1 MAPKKTKKSRTA
13 KKAFRPSTL
22 AKPVSAPRVNRAL
35 RVLVAWPPHAGSVG
49 EDLARTV
56 AWLAQENP
64 LVVRTA
70 TVISQTWP
78 QTDVPTAAAD
88 QADLYPTATSDLYP
102 TSPDTS
108 RSHGTPGTGMGAAE
122 ALGAPVA
129 GSASPTPY
137 TEAREA
143 FNTWLEAEMTAAGES
158 ARAELLAAGV
168 PEKMLDEE
176 QLAMVYSDHSET
188 SRLIEAGEEFG
199 ADVILLG
206 SQADSPDGRYRMGS
220 TADALLHCSP
230 LPLMLV
236 PRNLNFS
243 KAGPTRVN
251 CAYVDTEQS
260 QQALRHASDLAR
272 RWGVPLRLVAFS
284 PAGVSLDPTQV
295 AFGDAV
301 AAAGAGSAGVG
312 GSGAGG
318 AGSSSAAAPL
328 AEAWQVQAKELLER
342 GRKRAL
348 SRHPELEVTT
358 KTGIGA
364 SWEEA
369 VGAIKWRK
377 GDLMVMGSSVLG
389 DFNRVFIGPSTNQ
402 ILRHVP
408 VPVFLSTV

>member
-1 MAPKKTKKSRTA
+1 MAPKKTKKSRAA
-13 KKAFRPSTL
+13 KKAFRPPTL
-22 AKPVSAPRVNRAL
+22 AKPVIAPRVNRAL

-78 QTDVPTAAAD
+78 QTDVPAAAAD
-88 QADLYPTATSDLYP
+88 QADLYP

-129 GSASPTPY
+129 GSATPTTY

-143 FNTWLEAEMTAAGES
+143 FNTWLAAEMTAAGES
-158 ARAELLAAGV
+158 ARAALLAAGV

-236 PRNLNFS
+236 PRNLDFS
-243 KAGPTRVN
+243 KAGPTRLN

-272 RWGVPLRLVAFS
+272 RWEVPLRLVAFS

-301 AAAGAGSAGVG
+301 DAAGAGSAGAVG
-312 GSGAGG
+312 SNN
-318 AGSSSAAAPL
+318 AAAPL

>member
-1 MAPKKTKKSRTA
+1 MARKKTKKSRTA
-13 KKAFRPSTL
+13 KKAFRPPTL

-35 RVLVAWPPHAGSVG
+35 RVLVAWPPHTGSVR

-56 AWLAQENP
+56 AWLAQENQ

-78 QTDVPTAAAD
+78 QTDVPTAAD
-88 QADLYPTATSDLYP
+88 QADLYPTASSDLYP

-108 RSHGTPGTGMGAAE
+108 GSHGTPGAGMGAAE

-129 GSASPTPY
+129 GSASPTTH
-137 TEAREA
+137 TETREA
-143 FNTWLEAEMTAAGES
+143 FNTWLEAEMAAAGES
-158 ARAELLAAGV
+158 ARAALLAAGV

-199 ADVILLG
+199 ADVMLLG
-206 SQADSPDGRYRMGS
+206 SQSDSPDGRYRMGS

-236 PRNLNFS
+236 PRNLDFS

-260 QQALRHASDLAR
+260 RQALRHASDLAR
-272 RWGVPLRLVAFS
+272 RWDVPLRLVAFS

-295 AFGDAV
+295 AFGDTV
-301 AAAGAGSAGVG
+301 GAAGAG
-312 GSGAGG
+312 
-318 AGSSSAAAPL
+318 AASPL

-342 GRKRAL
+342 GRRRAL

>member
-13 KKAFRPSTL
+13 KKAFRPPTL

-78 QTDVPTAAAD
+78 QTDVPATAAD

-108 RSHGTPGTGMGAAE
+108 GSHGTPGTGMGAAE

-129 GSASPTPY
+129 GSASPTTF

-143 FNTWLEAEMTAAGES
+143 FNTWLAAEMTAAGES
-158 ARAELLAAGV
+158 ARTALLAAGV
-168 PEKMLDEE
+168 PKKMLDEE

-199 ADVILLG
+199 ADMILLG

-236 PRNLNFS
+236 PRNLAFS

-260 QQALRHASDLAR
+260 RQALRHASDLAQ
-272 RWGVPLRLVAFS
+272 RWDVPLRLVAFS

-295 AFGDAV
+295 ALKDAV
-301 AAAGAGSAGVG
+301 DAAGADSPDAD
-312 GSGAGG
+312 AD
-318 AGSSSAAAPL
+318 ASSAAAPL
-328 AEAWQVQAKELLER
+328 AETWQVQAKELLER

>member
-13 KKAFRPSTL
+13 KKAFRQPTL
-22 AKPVSAPRVNRAL
+22 AKPVVAPRVNRAL

-78 QTDVPTAAAD
+78 QTDAPAAAAD
-88 QADLYPTATSDLYP
+88 QADLYPTASSDLYP

-108 RSHGTPGTGMGAAE
+108 GSHGTPGAGVGAAE

-129 GSASPTPY
+129 GSASPT
-137 TEAREA
+137 TFTAAREA
-143 FNTWLEAEMTAAGES
+143 FNTWLAAEMAAAGES
-158 ARAELLAAGV
+158 ARAALLAAGV
-168 PEKMLDEE
+168 PEEMLDEE

-236 PRNLNFS
+236 PRNLDFS

-272 RWGVPLRLVAFS
+272 RWDVPLRLVAFS

-301 AAAGAGSAGVG
+301 DAAGT
-312 GSGAGG
+312 GG
-318 AGSSSAAAPL
+318 AGASSAAAPL

-348 SRHPELEVTT
+348 SRHPDLEVTT

>member
-1 MAPKKTKKSRTA
+1 MARKKTKKSRTA
-13 KKAFRPSTL
+13 KKAFRPPTL

-35 RVLVAWPPHAGSVG
+35 RVLVAWPPHTGSVR

-78 QTDVPTAAAD
+78 QTDVPTAAD
-88 QADLYPTATSDLYP
+88 QADLYPTASSDLYP

-108 RSHGTPGTGMGAAE
+108 GSHGTPGAGMGAAE

-129 GSASPTPY
+129 GSASPTTH
-137 TEAREA
+137 TETREA
-143 FNTWLEAEMTAAGES
+143 FNTWLEAEMAAAGES
-158 ARAELLAAGV
+158 ARAALLAAGV

-199 ADVILLG
+199 ADVMLLG
-206 SQADSPDGRYRMGS
+206 SQSDSPDGRYRMGS

-236 PRNLNFS
+236 PRNLDFS

-260 QQALRHASDLAR
+260 RQALRHASDLAR
-272 RWGVPLRLVAFS
+272 RWDVPLRLVAFS

-295 AFGDAV
+295 AFGDTV
-301 AAAGAGSAGVG
+301 GAAGAG
-312 GSGAGG
+312 
-318 AGSSSAAAPL
+318 AASPL

-342 GRKRAL
+342 GRRRAL

>member
-13 KKAFRPSTL
+13 KKAFRPPTL

-35 RVLVAWPPHAGSVG
+35 RVLVAWPPHTGSVR

-78 QTDVPTAAAD
+78 QTDVPTAAD
-88 QADLYPTATSDLYP
+88 QADLYPTASSDLYP

-108 RSHGTPGTGMGAAE
+108 GSHGTPGAGMGAAE

-129 GSASPTPY
+129 GSASPTTH
-137 TEAREA
+137 TETREA
-143 FNTWLEAEMTAAGES
+143 FNTWLEAEMAAAGES
-158 ARAELLAAGV
+158 ARAALLAAGV

-199 ADVILLG
+199 ADVMLLG
-206 SQADSPDGRYRMGS
+206 SQSDSPDGRYRMGS

-236 PRNLNFS
+236 PRNLDFS

-260 QQALRHASDLAR
+260 RQALRHASDLAR
-272 RWGVPLRLVAFS
+272 RWDVPLRLVAFS

-295 AFGDAV
+295 AFGDTV
-301 AAAGAGSAGVG
+301 GAAGAG
-312 GSGAGG
+312 
-318 AGSSSAAAPL
+318 AASPL

-342 GRKRAL
+342 GRRRAL

>member
-13 KKAFRPSTL
+13 KKAFRPPTL

-56 AWLAQENP
+56 AWISQESP

-78 QTDVPTAAAD
+78 QTDVPAASPD
-88 QADLYPTATSDLYP
+88 QADLYPTASLDLYP
-102 TSPDTS
+102 TNPDTS

-129 GSASPTPY
+129 GSASPTTF

-143 FNTWLEAEMTAAGES
+143 FNTWLKAEMTAAGES
-158 ARAELLAAGV
+158 ARTALLAAGV
-168 PEKMLDEE
+168 PKKMLDEE

-199 ADVILLG
+199 ADMILLG

-236 PRNLNFS
+236 PRNLAFS

-260 QQALRHASDLAR
+260 RQALRHASDLAQ
-272 RWGVPLRLVAFS
+272 RWDVPLRLVAFS

-295 AFGDAV
+295 ALKDAV
-301 AAAGAGSAGVG
+301 DAASAGSAG
-312 GSGAGG
+312 AG
-318 AGSSSAAAPL
+318 SAAAPL
-328 AEAWQVQAKELLER
+328 AEAWQVQGKELLER

-358 KTGIGA
+358 KTGIGE

>member
-1 MAPKKTKKSRTA
+1 MARKKTKKSRTA
-13 KKAFRPSTL
+13 KKAFRPPTL

-35 RVLVAWPPHAGSVG
+35 RVLVAWPPHTGSVR

-78 QTDVPTAAAD
+78 QTDVPTAAD
-88 QADLYPTATSDLYP
+88 QADLYPTASSDLYP

-108 RSHGTPGTGMGAAE
+108 GSHGTPGAGMGAAE

-129 GSASPTPY
+129 GSASPTTH
-137 TEAREA
+137 TETREA
-143 FNTWLEAEMTAAGES
+143 FNTWLEAEMAAAGES
-158 ARAELLAAGV
+158 ARAALLAAGV

-199 ADVILLG
+199 ADVMLLG
-206 SQADSPDGRYRMGS
+206 SQSDSPDGRYRMGS

-236 PRNLNFS
+236 PRNLDFS

-260 QQALRHASDLAR
+260 RQALRHASDLAR
-272 RWGVPLRLVAFS
+272 RWDVPLRLVAFS

-301 AAAGAGSAGVG
+301 AAAGTGSAGA
-312 GSGAGG
+312 SG
-318 AGSSSAAAPL
+318 AAAPL

-348 SRHPELEVTT
+348 SRHPDLEVTT

>member
-13 KKAFRPSTL
+13 KKAFRQPTL
-22 AKPVSAPRVNRAL
+22 AKPVVAPRVNRAL

-78 QTDVPTAAAD
+78 QTDAPAAAD
-88 QADLYPTATSDLYP
+88 QADLYPTASSDLYP

-108 RSHGTPGTGMGAAE
+108 GSHGTPGAGVGAAE

-129 GSASPTPY
+129 GSASPTSF
-137 TEAREA
+137 TAAREA
-143 FNTWLEAEMTAAGES
+143 FNTWLEAEMAAAGES
-158 ARAELLAAGV
+158 ARAALLGAGV

-236 PRNLNFS
+236 PRNLDFS

-272 RWGVPLRLVAFS
+272 RWEVPLRLVAFS

-301 AAAGAGSAGVG
+301 DTAGT
-312 GSGAGG
+312 GG
-318 AGSSSAAAPL
+318 ASASGAAAPL

-348 SRHPELEVTT
+348 SRHPDLEVTT

>member
-1 MAPKKTKKSRTA
+1 MARKKTKKSRTA
-13 KKAFRPSTL
+13 KTAFRPPTL

-35 RVLVAWPPHAGSVG
+35 RVLVAWPPHTGSVR

-78 QTDVPTAAAD
+78 QTDVPTAAD
-88 QADLYPTATSDLYP
+88 QADLYPTASSDLYP

-108 RSHGTPGTGMGAAE
+108 GSHGTPGAGMGAAE

-129 GSASPTPY
+129 GSASPTTH
-137 TEAREA
+137 TETREA
-143 FNTWLEAEMTAAGES
+143 FNTWLEAEMAAAGES
-158 ARAELLAAGV
+158 ARAALLAAGV

-199 ADVILLG
+199 ADVMLLG
-206 SQADSPDGRYRMGS
+206 SQSDSPDGRYRMGS

-236 PRNLNFS
+236 PRNLDFS

-260 QQALRHASDLAR
+260 RQALRHASDLAR
-272 RWGVPLRLVAFS
+272 RWDVPLRLVAFS

-301 AAAGAGSAGVG
+301 AAAGTGSAGA
-312 GSGAGG
+312 SG
-318 AGSSSAAAPL
+318 AAAPL

-348 SRHPELEVTT
+348 SRHPDLEVTT

>member
-13 KKAFRPSTL
+13 KKAFRQPTL
-22 AKPVSAPRVNRAL
+22 AKPVVAPRVNRAL

-78 QTDVPTAAAD
+78 QTDAPAAAAD
-88 QADLYPTATSDLYP
+88 QADLYPTASSDLYP

-108 RSHGTPGTGMGAAE
+108 GSHGTPGAGVGAAE

-129 GSASPTPY
+129 GSASPT
-137 TEAREA
+137 TFTAAREA
-143 FNTWLEAEMTAAGES
+143 FNTWLAAEMASAGES
-158 ARAELLAAGV
+158 ARAALLAAGV
-168 PEKMLDEE
+168 PEEMLDEE

-236 PRNLNFS
+236 PRNLDFS

-272 RWGVPLRLVAFS
+272 RWDVPLRLVAFS

-301 AAAGAGSAGVG
+301 AAAGAG
-312 GSGAGG
+312 GAG
-318 AGSSSAAAPL
+318 ASSAAALL

-348 SRHPELEVTT
+348 SRHPDLEVTT

>member
-1 MAPKKTKKSRTA
+1 MARKKTKKSRTA
-13 KKAFRPSTL
+13 KKAFRPPTL

-35 RVLVAWPPHAGSVG
+35 RVLVAWPPHTGSVR

-78 QTDVPTAAAD
+78 QTDVPTAAD
-88 QADLYPTATSDLYP
+88 QADLYPAASSDLYP

-108 RSHGTPGTGMGAAE
+108 GSHGTPGAGMGAAE

-129 GSASPTPY
+129 GSASPTTH
-137 TEAREA
+137 TETREA
-143 FNTWLEAEMTAAGES
+143 FNTWLEAEMAAAGES
-158 ARAELLAAGV
+158 ARAALLAAGV

-199 ADVILLG
+199 ADVMLLG
-206 SQADSPDGRYRMGS
+206 SQSDSPDGRYRMGS

-236 PRNLNFS
+236 PRNLDFS

-260 QQALRHASDLAR
+260 RQALRHASDLAR
-272 RWGVPLRLVAFS
+272 RWDVPLRLVAFS

-295 AFGDAV
+295 AFGDTV
-301 AAAGAGSAGVG
+301 GAAGAG
-312 GSGAGG
+312 
-318 AGSSSAAAPL
+318 AASPL

-342 GRKRAL
+342 GRRRAL

>member
-1 MAPKKTKKSRTA
+1 DRD
-13 KKAFRPSTL
+13 
-22 AKPVSAPRVNRAL
+22 
-35 RVLVAWPPHAGSVG
+35 G
-49 EDLARTV
+49 DLPDR
-56 AWLAQENP
+56 
-64 LVVRTA
+64 
-70 TVISQTWP
+70 
-78 QTDVPTAAAD
+78 AAD
-88 QADLYPTATSDLYP
+88 GRPHRGGGSGRPLPHRHLGP
-102 TSPDTS
+102 L
-108 RSHGTPGTGMGAAE
+108 SHQPRHEPQPRHPGHRDGRGRGTGCPGRRVCQPHP
-122 ALGAPVA
+122 LYGGSGGLQHVA
-129 GSASPTPY
+129 GGRNDRP
-137 TEAREA
+137 
-143 FNTWLEAEMTAAGES
+143 GES

-188 SRLIEAGEEFG
+188 SRLMVAGEELG

-206 SQADSPDGRYRMGS
+206 TQADSQDGRYRMGS
-220 TADALLHCSP
+220 SADALLHCSP

-328 AEAWQVQAKELLER
+328 AEAWQVQAKELL
-342 GRKRAL
+342 
-348 SRHPELEVTT
+348 
-358 KTGIGA
+358 
-364 SWEEA
+364 
-369 VGAIKWRK
+369 
-377 GDLMVMGSSVLG
+377 
-389 DFNRVFIGPSTNQ
+389 
-402 ILRHVP
+402 
-408 VPVFLSTV
+408 

>member
-13 KKAFRPSTL
+13 KKAFRPPTL
-22 AKPVSAPRVNRAL
+22 AKPVIAPRVNRAL

-78 QTDVPTAAAD
+78 QTDAPAAAAD
-88 QADLYPTATSDLYP
+88 QADLYPTASSDLYP

-108 RSHGTPGTGMGAAE
+108 GSHGTPGAGVGAAE

-129 GSASPTPY
+129 GSATPTTY

-143 FNTWLEAEMTAAGES
+143 FNTWLAAEMAAAGES
-158 ARAELLAAGV
+158 ARAALLAAGV

-236 PRNLNFS
+236 PRNLDFS

-272 RWGVPLRLVAFS
+272 RWDVPLRLVAFS

-301 AAAGAGSAGVG
+301 DAAAT
-312 GSGAGG
+312 GG
-318 AGSSSAAAPL
+318 AGVDSAGASSAAAPL
-328 AEAWQVQAKELLER
+328 AEAWQVQATELLER

-348 SRHPELEVTT
+348 SRHPDLEVTT

>member
-13 KKAFRPSTL
+13 KKAFRPPTL

-78 QTDVPTAAAD
+78 QTDVPTAAD
-88 QADLYPTATSDLYP
+88 QADLYPTASSDLYP

-108 RSHGTPGTGMGAAE
+108 GSHGTPGAGMGAAE

-129 GSASPTPY
+129 GSASPTTH
-137 TEAREA
+137 TETREA
-143 FNTWLEAEMTAAGES
+143 FNTWLEAEMAAAGES
-158 ARAELLAAGV
+158 ARAALLAAGV

-199 ADVILLG
+199 ADVMLLG
-206 SQADSPDGRYRMGS
+206 SQSDSPDGRYRMGS

-236 PRNLNFS
+236 PRNLDFS

-260 QQALRHASDLAR
+260 RQALRHASDLAR
-272 RWGVPLRLVAFS
+272 RWDVPLRLVAFS

-295 AFGDAV
+295 AFGDTV
-301 AAAGAGSAGVG
+301 GAAGAG
-312 GSGAGG
+312 
-318 AGSSSAAAPL
+318 AASPL

-342 GRKRAL
+342 GRRRAL

>member
-13 KKAFRPSTL
+13 KKAFRPPTL

-78 QTDVPTAAAD
+78 QTDVPAAAAD
-88 QADLYPTATSDLYP
+88 QADLNP

-129 GSASPTPY
+129 GSATPTTY

-143 FNTWLEAEMTAAGES
+143 FNTWLAAEMTAAGES
-158 ARAELLAAGV
+158 ARAALLAAGV

-243 KAGPTRVN
+243 KAGPTRLN

-272 RWGVPLRLVAFS
+272 RWEVPLRLVAFS

-301 AAAGAGSAGVG
+301 DAAGAGSAGAVG
-312 GSGAGG
+312 SNN
-318 AGSSSAAAPL
+318 AAAPL

>member
-13 KKAFRPSTL
+13 KKAFRPPTL
-22 AKPVSAPRVNRAL
+22 AKLVIAPRVNRAL

-78 QTDVPTAAAD
+78 QTDAPAAAAD
-88 QADLYPTATSDLYP
+88 QADLYPTASSDLYP

-108 RSHGTPGTGMGAAE
+108 GSHGTPGAGVGAAE

-129 GSASPTPY
+129 GSASPTSF
-137 TEAREA
+137 TAAREA
-143 FNTWLEAEMTAAGES
+143 FNTWLEAEMAAAGES
-158 ARAELLAAGV
+158 ARAALLAAGV

-236 PRNLNFS
+236 PRNLDFS

-272 RWGVPLRLVAFS
+272 RWDVPLRLVAFS

-301 AAAGAGSAGVG
+301 DAAGAGSAGAVG
-312 GSGAGG
+312 SNN
-318 AGSSSAAAPL
+318 AAAPL

-348 SRHPELEVTT
+348 SRHPDLEVTT

>member
-13 KKAFRPSTL
+13 KKAFRPPTL
-22 AKPVSAPRVNRAL
+22 AKPVIAPRVNRAL

-78 QTDVPTAAAD
+78 QTDAPAAAAD
-88 QADLYPTATSDLYP
+88 QADLYPTASSDLYP

-108 RSHGTPGTGMGAAE
+108 GSHGTPGAGVGAAE

-129 GSASPTPY
+129 GSATPTTY

-143 FNTWLEAEMTAAGES
+143 FNTWLVAEMTAAGES
-158 ARAELLAAGV
+158 ARAALLAAGV

-206 SQADSPDGRYRMGS
+206 SQVDSPDGRYRMGS

-236 PRNLNFS
+236 PRNLDFS

-272 RWGVPLRLVAFS
+272 RWDVPLRLVAFS

-301 AAAGAGSAGVG
+301 DAAGAGSAGAVG
-312 GSGAGG
+312 SNN
-318 AGSSSAAAPL
+318 AAAPL

>member
-1 MAPKKTKKSRTA
+1 MARKKTKKSRTA
-13 KKAFRPSTL
+13 KKAFRPPTL

-35 RVLVAWPPHAGSVG
+35 RVLVAWPPHTGSVR

-78 QTDVPTAAAD
+78 QTDVPTAAD
-88 QADLYPTATSDLYP
+88 QANLYPTASSDLYP

-108 RSHGTPGTGMGAAE
+108 GSHGTPGAGMGAAE

-129 GSASPTPY
+129 GSASPTTH
-137 TEAREA
+137 TETREA
-143 FNTWLEAEMTAAGES
+143 FNTWLEAEMAAAGES
-158 ARAELLAAGV
+158 ARAALLAAGV
-168 PEKMLDEE
+168 PEKMLVEE

-199 ADVILLG
+199 ADVMLLG
-206 SQADSPDGRYRMGS
+206 SQSDSPDGRYRMGS

-236 PRNLNFS
+236 PRNLDFS

-260 QQALRHASDLAR
+260 RQALRHASDLAR
-272 RWGVPLRLVAFS
+272 RWDVPLRLVAFS

-295 AFGDAV
+295 AFGDTV
-301 AAAGAGSAGVG
+301 GAAGAG
-312 GSGAGG
+312 
-318 AGSSSAAAPL
+318 AASPL

-342 GRKRAL
+342 GRRRAL

>member
-13 KKAFRPSTL
+13 KKAFRPPTL
-22 AKPVSAPRVNRAL
+22 AKPVIAPRVNRAL

-78 QTDVPTAAAD
+78 QMDVPATAAD
-88 QADLYPTATSDLYP
+88 QADLYPTASSDLYP

-108 RSHGTPGTGMGAAE
+108 GSHGTPGAGVGAAE

-129 GSASPTPY
+129 GSASPTSF
-137 TEAREA
+137 TAAREA
-143 FNTWLEAEMTAAGES
+143 FNTWLEAEMAAAGES
-158 ARAELLAAGV
+158 ARAALLAAGV
-168 PEKMLDEE
+168 PEEMLDEE

-206 SQADSPDGRYRMGS
+206 SQADSPDGRFRMGS

-236 PRNLNFS
+236 PRNLDFS

-272 RWGVPLRLVAFS
+272 RWEVPLRLVAFS

-301 AAAGAGSAGVG
+301 DAAGADSAGAVG
-312 GSGAGG
+312 SNN
-318 AGSSSAAAPL
+318 AAAPL

-348 SRHPELEVTT
+348 SRHPELEVTP

>member
-13 KKAFRPSTL
+13 KKAFRPPTL

-49 EDLARTV
+49 EDLAHTV

-78 QTDVPTAAAD
+78 QTDVPAAAAD
-88 QADLYPTATSDLYP
+88 QADLYP

-129 GSASPTPY
+129 GSATPTTY

-143 FNTWLEAEMTAAGES
+143 FNTWLAAEMTAAGES
-158 ARAELLAAGV
+158 ARAALLAAGV

-236 PRNLNFS
+236 PRNLDFS
-243 KAGPTRVN
+243 KAGPTRLN

-272 RWGVPLRLVAFS
+272 RWEVPLRLVAFS

-301 AAAGAGSAGVG
+301 DAAGAGSAGAVG
-312 GSGAGG
+312 SNN
-318 AGSSSAAAPL
+318 AAAPL

>member
-13 KKAFRPSTL
+13 KKAFRPPTL

-56 AWLAQENP
+56 AWISQENP

-78 QTDVPTAAAD
+78 QTDVPAASPD
-88 QADLYPTATSDLYP
+88 QADLYPTASLDLYP
-102 TSPDTS
+102 TNPDTS

-129 GSASPTPY
+129 GSASPTTF

-143 FNTWLEAEMTAAGES
+143 FNTWLKAEMTAAGES
-158 ARAELLAAGV
+158 ARTALLAAGV
-168 PEKMLDEE
+168 PKKMLDEE

-199 ADVILLG
+199 ADMILLG

-236 PRNLNFS
+236 PRNLAFS

-260 QQALRHASDLAR
+260 RQALRHASDLAQ
-272 RWGVPLRLVAFS
+272 RWDVPLRLVAFS

-295 AFGDAV
+295 AFGDAMD
-301 AAAGAGSAGVG
+301 AASAGSAG
-312 GSGAGG
+312 AG
-318 AGSSSAAAPL
+318 SAAAPL

>member
-1 MAPKKTKKSRTA
+1 MAPKKTKKSLTA
-13 KKAFRPSTL
+13 KKAFRPPTL

-56 AWLAQENP
+56 AWISQENP

-78 QTDVPTAAAD
+78 QTDVPAASPD
-88 QADLYPTATSDLYP
+88 QADLYPTASLDLYP
-102 TSPDTS
+102 TNPDTS

-129 GSASPTPY
+129 GSASPTTF

-143 FNTWLEAEMTAAGES
+143 FNTWLKAEMTAAGES

-168 PEKMLDEE
+168 PKKMLDEE

-199 ADVILLG
+199 ADMILLG

-236 PRNLNFS
+236 PRNLAFS

-272 RWGVPLRLVAFS
+272 RWDVPLRLVAFS

-295 AFGDAV
+295 AFGDTV
-301 AAAGAGSAGVG
+301 GAAGAG
-312 GSGAGG
+312 
-318 AGSSSAAAPL
+318 AASPL

-342 GRKRAL
+342 GRRRAL

>member
-13 KKAFRPSTL
+13 KKAFRPPTL

-78 QTDVPTAAAD
+78 QTDVPAAAAD
-88 QADLYPTATSDLYP
+88 QADLYP

-129 GSASPTPY
+129 GSATPTTY

-143 FNTWLEAEMTAAGES
+143 FNTWLAAEMTAAGES
-158 ARAELLAAGV
+158 ARAALLAAGV

-236 PRNLNFS
+236 PRNLDFS
-243 KAGPTRVN
+243 KAGPTRLN

-272 RWGVPLRLVAFS
+272 RWEVPLRLVAFS

-301 AAAGAGSAGVG
+301 DAAGAGSAGAVG
-312 GSGAGG
+312 SNN
-318 AGSSSAAAPL
+318 AAAPL

>member
-13 KKAFRPSTL
+13 KKAFRPPTL
-22 AKPVSAPRVNRAL
+22 AKPVIAPRVNRAL

-78 QTDVPTAAAD
+78 QTDTPAAAAD
-88 QADLYPTATSDLYP
+88 QADLYPTASSDLYP

-108 RSHGTPGTGMGAAE
+108 GSHGTPGAGVGAAE

-129 GSASPTPY
+129 GSASPT
-137 TEAREA
+137 TFTAAREA
-143 FNTWLEAEMTAAGES
+143 FNTWLEAEMAAAGES
-158 ARAELLAAGV
+158 ARAALLAAGV

-206 SQADSPDGRYRMGS
+206 SQADSPDGRFRMGS

-236 PRNLNFS
+236 PRNLDFS

-272 RWGVPLRLVAFS
+272 RWDVPLRLVAFS

-301 AAAGAGSAGVG
+301 DAAGAGSAGVD
-312 GSGAGG
+312 SAGA
-318 AGSSSAAAPL
+318 SSAAAPL
-328 AEAWQVQAKELLER
+328 AEAWQVQATELLER

-348 SRHPELEVTT
+348 SRHPDLEVTT

>member
-13 KKAFRPSTL
+13 KKAFRPPTL

-56 AWLAQENP
+56 AWISQESP

-78 QTDVPTAAAD
+78 QTDVPAASPD
-88 QADLYPTATSDLYP
+88 QADLYPTASLDLYP
-102 TSPDTS
+102 TNPDTS

-129 GSASPTPY
+129 GSASPTTF

-143 FNTWLEAEMTAAGES
+143 FNTWLKAEMTAAGES
-158 ARAELLAAGV
+158 ARTALLAAGV
-168 PEKMLDEE
+168 PKKMLDEE

-199 ADVILLG
+199 ADMILLG

-236 PRNLNFS
+236 PRNLAFS

-260 QQALRHASDLAR
+260 RQALRHASDLAQ
-272 RWGVPLRLVAFS
+272 RWDVPLRLVAFS

-295 AFGDAV
+295 ALKDAV
-301 AAAGAGSAGVG
+301 DAASAGSAG
-312 GSGAGG
+312 AG
-318 AGSSSAAAPL
+318 SAAAPL
-328 AEAWQVQAKELLER
+328 AEAWQVQGKELLER

>member
-13 KKAFRPSTL
+13 KKAFRPPTL

-78 QTDVPTAAAD
+78 QTDVPAAAAD
-88 QADLYPTATSDLYP
+88 QADLYP

-129 GSASPTPY
+129 GSATPTTY

-143 FNTWLEAEMTAAGES
+143 FNTWLAAEMTAAGES
-158 ARAELLAAGV
+158 ARAALLAAGV

-243 KAGPTRVN
+243 KAGPTRLN

-272 RWGVPLRLVAFS
+272 RWEVPLRLVAFS

-301 AAAGAGSAGVG
+301 DAAGAGSAGAVG
-312 GSGAGG
+312 SNN
-318 AGSSSAAAPL
+318 AAAPL

>member
-1 MAPKKTKKSRTA
+1 MAPKKTKKSRTS
-13 KKAFRPSTL
+13 KKAFRPPTL
-22 AKPVSAPRVNRAL
+22 AKPVIAPRVNRAL

-78 QTDVPTAAAD
+78 QTDAPAAAAD
-88 QADLYPTATSDLYP
+88 QADLYPTASSDLYP

-108 RSHGTPGTGMGAAE
+108 GSHGTPGAGVGAAE

-129 GSASPTPY
+129 GSASPTSF
-137 TEAREA
+137 TAAREA
-143 FNTWLEAEMTAAGES
+143 FNTWLAAEMTAAGES
-158 ARAELLAAGV
+158 ARAALLAAGV

-236 PRNLNFS
+236 PRNLDFS

-272 RWGVPLRLVAFS
+272 RWDVPLRLVAFS

-301 AAAGAGSAGVG
+301 DAAGT
-312 GSGAGG
+312 GG
-318 AGSSSAAAPL
+318 AGASSAAAPL

-348 SRHPELEVTT
+348 SRHPDLEVTT

>member
-13 KKAFRPSTL
+13 KKAFRPPTL

-56 AWLAQENP
+56 AWISQESP

-78 QTDVPTAAAD
+78 QTDVPATAAD

-108 RSHGTPGTGMGAAE
+108 GSHGTPGTGMGAAE

-129 GSASPTPY
+129 GSASPTTF

-143 FNTWLEAEMTAAGES
+143 FNTWLKAEMTAAGES
-158 ARAELLAAGV
+158 ARTALLAAGV
-168 PEKMLDEE
+168 PKKMLDEE

-199 ADVILLG
+199 ADMILLG

-236 PRNLNFS
+236 PRNLAFS

-260 QQALRHASDLAR
+260 RQALRHASDLAQ
-272 RWGVPLRLVAFS
+272 RWDVPLRLVAFS

-295 AFGDAV
+295 ALKDAV
-301 AAAGAGSAGVG
+301 DAASAGSAG
-312 GSGAGG
+312 AG
-318 AGSSSAAAPL
+318 SAAAPL
-328 AEAWQVQAKELLER
+328 AEAWQVQGKELLER

>member
-1 MAPKKTKKSRTA
+1 MASKKTKKSRTA
-13 KKAFRPSTL
+13 KKAFRPPTL
-22 AKPVSAPRVNRAL
+22 AKPVIAPRVNRAL

-49 EDLARTV
+49 EDLASTV

-78 QTDVPTAAAD
+78 QTDTPAAAAD
-88 QADLYPTATSDLYP
+88 QADLYPTASSDLYP

-108 RSHGTPGTGMGAAE
+108 GSHGTPGAGVGAAE

-129 GSASPTPY
+129 GSASPTSF
-137 TEAREA
+137 TAAREA
-143 FNTWLEAEMTAAGES
+143 FNTWLEAEMAAAGES
-158 ARAELLAAGV
+158 ARAALLAAGV

-206 SQADSPDGRYRMGS
+206 SQADSPDGRFRMGS

-236 PRNLNFS
+236 PRNLDFS

-272 RWGVPLRLVAFS
+272 RWDVPLRLVAFS

-301 AAAGAGSAGVG
+301 DAAGAGSAGAVG
-312 GSGAGG
+312 SNN
-318 AGSSSAAAPL
+318 AAAPL

-348 SRHPELEVTT
+348 SRHPELEVTP

>member
-1 MAPKKTKKSRTA
+1 MAPKKTKKSRAA
-13 KKAFRPSTL
+13 KKAFRPPTL
-22 AKPVSAPRVNRAL
+22 AKPVIAPRVNRAL
-35 RVLVAWPPHAGSVG
+35 RVLVAWPPHAGSVS

-56 AWLAQENP
+56 AWLAQENS

-78 QTDVPTAAAD
+78 QTDVPAASAD

-108 RSHGTPGTGMGAAE
+108 RSHGTPGAGVGAAE

-129 GSASPTPY
+129 GSASPT
-137 TEAREA
+137 TFTAAREA
-143 FNTWLEAEMTAAGES
+143 FNTWLEAEMAAAGES
-158 ARAELLAAGV
+158 ARAALLGAGI

-236 PRNLNFS
+236 PRNLDFS

-272 RWGVPLRLVAFS
+272 RWDVPLRLAAFS

-301 AAAGAGSAGVG
+301 AAAGTGSAGA
-312 GSGAGG
+312 SG
-318 AGSSSAAAPL
+318 AAAPL

-348 SRHPELEVTT
+348 SRHPDLEVTT

>member
-1 MAPKKTKKSRTA
+1 MARKKTKKSRTA
-13 KKAFRPSTL
+13 KKAFRPPTL

-35 RVLVAWPPHAGSVG
+35 RVLVAWPPHAGSVR

-78 QTDVPTAAAD
+78 QTDVPTAAD
-88 QADLYPTATSDLYP
+88 QADLYPTASSDLYP

-129 GSASPTPY
+129 GSATPTTY

-143 FNTWLEAEMTAAGES
+143 FNTWLAAEMTAAGES
-158 ARAELLAAGV
+158 ARAALLAAGV

-236 PRNLNFS
+236 PRNLDFS
-243 KAGPTRVN
+243 KAGPTRLN

-272 RWGVPLRLVAFS
+272 RWEVPLRLVAFS

-301 AAAGAGSAGVG
+301 DAAGAGSAGAVG
-312 GSGAGG
+312 SNN
-318 AGSSSAAAPL
+318 AAAPL

>member
-1 MAPKKTKKSRTA
+1 MARKKTKKSRTA
-13 KKAFRPSTL
+13 KKAFRPPTL

-35 RVLVAWPPHAGSVG
+35 RVLVAWPPHTGSVR

-78 QTDVPTAAAD
+78 QTDVPTAAD
-88 QADLYPTATSDLYP
+88 QADLYPTASSDLYP

-108 RSHGTPGTGMGAAE
+108 GSHGTPGAGMGAAE

-129 GSASPTPY
+129 GSASPTTH
-137 TEAREA
+137 TETREA
-143 FNTWLEAEMTAAGES
+143 FNTWLEAEMAAAGES
-158 ARAELLAAGV
+158 ARAALLAAGV

-199 ADVILLG
+199 ADVMLLG
-206 SQADSPDGRYRMGS
+206 SQSDSPDGRYRMGS

-236 PRNLNFS
+236 PRNLDFS

-260 QQALRHASDLAR
+260 RQALRHASDLAR
-272 RWGVPLRLVAFS
+272 RWDVPLRLVAFS

-295 AFGDAV
+295 AFGDTV
-301 AAAGAGSAGVG
+301 GAAGAG
-312 GSGAGG
+312 
-318 AGSSSAAAPL
+318 AASPL

>member
-13 KKAFRPSTL
+13 KKAFRPPTL
-22 AKPVSAPRVNRAL
+22 AKPVIAPRVNRAL

-78 QTDVPTAAAD
+78 QTDAPAAAAD
-88 QADLYPTATSDLYP
+88 QADLYPTASSDLYP

-108 RSHGTPGTGMGAAE
+108 GSHGTPGAGVGAAE

-129 GSASPTPY
+129 GSASPTSF
-137 TEAREA
+137 TAAREA
-143 FNTWLEAEMTAAGES
+143 FNTWLEAEMAAAGES
-158 ARAELLAAGV
+158 ARAALLAAGV

-236 PRNLNFS
+236 PRNLDFS

-272 RWGVPLRLVAFS
+272 RWDVPLRLVAFS

-301 AAAGAGSAGVG
+301 AAAGAGGAGA
-312 GSGAGG
+312 SGA
-318 AGSSSAAAPL
+318 AALL

-348 SRHPELEVTT
+348 SRHPDLEVTT

>member
-13 KKAFRPSTL
+13 KKAFRPPTL
-22 AKPVSAPRVNRAL
+22 AKPVIAPRVNRAL

-78 QTDVPTAAAD
+78 QTDAPAAAAD
-88 QADLYPTATSDLYP
+88 QADLYPTASSDLYP

-108 RSHGTPGTGMGAAE
+108 GSHGTPGAGVGAAE

-129 GSASPTPY
+129 GSASPTSF
-137 TEAREA
+137 TAAREA
-143 FNTWLEAEMTAAGES
+143 FNTWLEAEMAAAGES
-158 ARAELLAAGV
+158 ARAALLAAGV

-236 PRNLNFS
+236 PRNLDFS

-272 RWGVPLRLVAFS
+272 RWDVPLRLVAFS

-301 AAAGAGSAGVG
+301 DAAGT
-312 GSGAGG
+312 GG
-318 AGSSSAAAPL
+318 AGASSAAAPL

-348 SRHPELEVTT
+348 SRHPDLEVTT

>member
-13 KKAFRPSTL
+13 KKAFRPPTL

-78 QTDVPTAAAD
+78 QTDVPAAAAD
-88 QADLYPTATSDLYP
+88 QADLYP

-129 GSASPTPY
+129 GSATPTTY

-143 FNTWLEAEMTAAGES
+143 FNTWLAAEMTAAGES
-158 ARAELLAAGV
+158 ARAALLATGV

-236 PRNLNFS
+236 PRNLDFS
-243 KAGPTRVN
+243 KAGPTRLN

-272 RWGVPLRLVAFS
+272 RWEVPLRLVAFS

-301 AAAGAGSAGVG
+301 DAAGAGSAGAVG
-312 GSGAGG
+312 SNN
-318 AGSSSAAAPL
+318 AAAPL

-342 GRKRAL
+342 GRRRAL

-358 KTGIGA
+358 KTGIGS

>member
-1 MAPKKTKKSRTA
+1 MARKKTKKSRTA
-13 KKAFRPSTL
+13 KKAFRPPTL

-35 RVLVAWPPHAGSVG
+35 RVLVAWPPHTGSVR

-78 QTDVPTAAAD
+78 QTDVPTAAD
-88 QADLYPTATSDLYP
+88 QADLYPTASSDLYP

-108 RSHGTPGTGMGAAE
+108 GSHGTPGAGMGAAE

-129 GSASPTPY
+129 GSASPTTH
-137 TEAREA
+137 TETREA
-143 FNTWLEAEMTAAGES
+143 FNTWLEAEMAAAGES
-158 ARAELLAAGV
+158 ARAALLAAGV
-168 PEKMLDEE
+168 PEKMLVEE

-199 ADVILLG
+199 ADVMLLG
-206 SQADSPDGRYRMGS
+206 SQSDSPDGRYRMGS

-236 PRNLNFS
+236 PRNLDFS

-260 QQALRHASDLAR
+260 RQALRHASDLAR
-272 RWGVPLRLVAFS
+272 RWDVPLRLVAFS

-295 AFGDAV
+295 AFGDTV
-301 AAAGAGSAGVG
+301 GAAGAG
-312 GSGAGG
+312 
-318 AGSSSAAAPL
+318 AASPL

-342 GRKRAL
+342 GRRRAL